1 MVPQCSTTSAV
12 LRHGVNSVLRHS
24 RAAPGARWVASA
36 AAETSEA
43 AAEASA
49 GQQAPQPL
57 DLQPLP
63 ADQLA
68 RNAALVERLRGQLIL
83 APLTR
88 GNHLPF
94 RRLCADFGAEVT
106 LSEMAFARQLAKGDR
121 KERAILRRAENEQ
134 CYGVQIATN
143 VIDEG
148 VRAGEM
154 AAEAGADFL
163 DLNVGCPIYE
173 ATRRG
178 LGAALLRKP
187 KKLAKLVNGMA
198 TRLPLPLTVKVR
210 LGESASKINVEEV
223 AALLEQAGAAAVTIH
238 GRTMEQRYKKP
249 ADWGLIERVA
259 AARAVPVIG
268 NGDVLTHYEAQ
279 RRMQGHGCL
288 AVMVGRGALIAPWLF
303 QEHREGRALSPTA
316 SERVGIYRQLVSHM
330 KQHFR
335 DDERG
340 KRAAFYFLPWHFNFF
355 SRYRPL
361 PEAVY
366 GDASLQR
373 PLLSTRWESVA
384 CTELGE
390 TVEGLPLLERL
401 LRCEN
406 EAAFGPMADAL
417 WDAGSDA
424 EAEAALLRLAGEHL
438 EGWEA
443 ELRAG
448 ADDRQGQ
455 RDERQDQG

>member
-1 MVPQCSTTSAV
+1 MLGQSLTSALSRP
-12 LRHGVNSVLRHS
+12 LRGQL
-24 RAAPGARWVASA
+24 ARRTFSA
-36 AAETSEA
+36 AAE
-43 AAEASA
+43 AAEAEEA
-49 GQQAPQPL
+49 APVTERVPAPQGVQ
-57 DLQPLP
+57 QPLELFP
-63 ADQLA
+63 LAADQLA
-68 RNAALVERLRGQLIL
+68 RNAALVERLRGKLIL

-106 LSEMAFARQLAKGDR
+106 YSEMAYARQLTKGRDR
-121 KERAILRRAENEQ
+121 KEKAILRRSDNEQ

-143 VIDEG
+143 VIEEG

-154 AAEAGADFL
+154 AAEAGADFV

-198 TRLPLPLTVKVR
+198 LRLPVPLTVKIR
-210 LGESASKINVEEV
+210 LGENSSKINVEEV
-223 AALLEQAGAAAVTIH
+223 VGLLERAGAAAVTVH

-249 ADWGLIERVA
+249 ADWGLVQQVA
-259 AARAVPVIG
+259 GSHTVPVIG
-268 NGDVLTHYEAQ
+268 NGDVLTHYEAK
-279 RRMQGHGCL
+279 RRMEEHQCL
-288 AVMVGRGALIAPWLF
+288 AVMVGRGALIQPWLF
-303 QEHREGRALSPTA
+303 QEHREGRALLPTA
-316 SERVGIYRQLVSHM
+316 GERVAIYRRLVAYM
-330 KQHFR
+330 KEHFG
-335 DDERG
+335 DDAFG
-340 KRAAFYFLPWHFNFF
+340 KRSAFYFFPWHFNFF

-361 PEAVY
+361 PESVY
-366 GDASLQR
+366 GAVSLER

-390 TVEGLPLLERL
+390 TVEGLAPLERL

-406 EAAFGPMADAL
+406 EAAFGPIAEAL

-424 EAEAALLRLAGEHL
+424 EAEAALVRLAGESL
-438 EGWEA
+438 GQWE
-443 ELRAG
+443 LDFRAC
-448 ADDRQGQ
+448 ADDDRRGR
-455 RDERQDQG
+455 RDERESEG